1 MDKILI
7 SVLDPDLEIRRGP
20 GHRDPEIREGP
31 KIFSPSGPQFGL
43 KIRGGGGEPPGPPL
57 DPPLIFSCKGIQIPE
72 KGKFLLGSGVLEIF
86 ACGIRNPRNICLWN
100 LGVRNPTND

>member
-7 SVLDPDLEIRRGP
+7 SVPDPDLEIRRGP

-43 KIRGGGGEPPGPPL
+43 KIRGRGGEPPGPLP
-57 DPPLIFSCKGIQIPE
+57 
-72 KGKFLLGSGVLEIF
+72 
-86 ACGIRNPRNICLWN
+86 
-100 LGVRNPTND
+100 

>member
-43 KIRGGGGEPPGPPL
+43 KIRGGEPPGPSPR
-57 DPPLIFSCKGIQIPE
+57 SATH
-72 KGKFLLGSGVLEIF
+72 FLM
-86 ACGIRNPRNICLWN
+86 
-100 LGVRNPTND
+100 